1 MKYRLKTKKSILK
14 RIKIKRNF
22 LMRKKAFKQHLLCKK
37 SSKRLRF
44 LSVQNI
50 INKSDIKDIKKLLP
64 YK

>member
-22 LMRKKAFKQHLLCKK
+22 LMHKKAFKQHLLRKK

-44 LSVQNI
+44 LSAQSM
-50 INKSDIKDIKKLLP
+50 INKSDIKSIKKLLP
-64 YK
+64 YR